1 MAVTPTNR
9 SRINQPILFIIG
21 SLILVGAILIYFFIL
36 RGIYGRFD
44 SSSLI
49 PDTNTFN
56 NILFGEKPK
65 VAILY
70 SNYTRNMLPNKSN
83 WLSENIKTWQKFLD
97 DAGSSVAVIN
107 DNDIELGKAFDYSLI
122 VLPGCKSLSDREI
135 IQLKKFIDKGGSLFA
150 TGSVGTY
157 SKDGKWRGWSFISEI
172 FGASFSKEIYNDGT
186 AKIHTLRGGSPIT
199 ANIPTGYP
207 LKVATWDR
215 PMAIEVLDPRTTQI
229 SFWYNY
235 RLEDGLVREEIKKSA
250 GMVYG
255 TYGKG
260 RFIWMGFE
268 INSVLGIQEDYILFE
283 RLFRNCINWLT
294 YVPVAYVRDW
304 PVGYD
309 AAAVIAISVS
319 NDAENTNNILPILK
333 NENVPATFF
342 VDPMLLK
349 SNSELIKK
357 LKDYGEIGALVDV
370 GYLTSQSDTINKL
383 NNLSLQT
390 EKLLYA
396 KSELESVVKKP
407 VHGFLPYYGL
417 YDLNTITAA
426 INSKFKYMMSDSL
439 TDRSVPKTIIRGQ
452 DRILSIVKTGRD
464 DYAVI
469 RDFGLT
475 QPEFQFYTYQED
487 VDRVFFEGGLFT
499 SKFHSEY
506 QCKPENVNVIS
517 DLIEDL
523 KKKNFWITTAS
534 EIQQWFQKK
543 DYIEIRTERRSN
555 SRVTLKVSNP
565 GISSVSDLVVN
576 IDLNEQVSNISLNS
590 EIIGTK
596 IPKFKYV
603 KGSTILYLYIN
614 DLKPKE
620 SRTYYIDYEKIGV

>member
-1 MAVTPTNR
+1 
-9 SRINQPILFIIG
+9 
-21 SLILVGAILIYFFIL
+21 
-36 RGIYGRFD
+36 
-44 SSSLI
+44 
-49 PDTNTFN
+49 
-56 NILFGEKPK
+56 
-65 VAILY
+65 
-70 SNYTRNMLPNKSN
+70 MLPNKSN

>member
-390 EKLLYA
+390 EKLSYA

-439 TDRSVPKTIIRGQ
+439 TDRSVPKTIIRGE

>member
-1 MAVTPTNR
+1 MAVVPTNR
-9 SRINQPILFIIG
+9 SRINQPILIIIG

-44 SSSLI
+44 STSLI

-83 WLSENIKTWQKFLD
+83 WLSENIKTWQKFVG
-97 DAGSSVAVIN
+97 DAGSSVAIIN

-157 SKDGKWRGWSFISEI
+157 SSDGKWRGWSFISEI
-172 FGASFSKEIYNDGT
+172 FGARFSKEIYNDGT

-250 GMVYG
+250 GMVNG

-294 YVPVAYVRDW
+294 YIPVAYVRDW

-309 AAAVIAISVS
+309 AAAVIALSVS
-319 NDAENTNNILPILK
+319 NDAENINNILPILK

-342 VDPMLLK
+342 VDPLLLK
-349 SNSELIKK
+349 SNFELIKK

-390 EKLLYA
+390 EKLLIA
-396 KSELESVVKKP
+396 KSELESVVKKQ
-407 VHGFLPYYGL
+407 VQGFLPYYGL

-439 TDRSVPKTIIRGQ
+439 TDRSVPKTIIRGK

-464 DYAVI
+464 DYEVI

-517 DLIEDL
+517 DLIKDL